1 MVRLVR
7 YPLCAWKAT
16 SQALLDMKRPRI
28 RAEGARTNMTPKIMS
43 EAGINVAL
51 FGMRKL
57 GSDESGR
64 DALFAD
70 PATGKFWELTYRQS
84 HCTAADQ
91 PRQLSEISSSE
102 ARVKY
107 ANAKDWE
114 KPIANT
120 KIVQRLDIYSC
131 CSVCGTI
138 AFDYQPG
145 H

>member
-1 MVRLVR
+1 
-7 YPLCAWKAT
+7 
-16 SQALLDMKRPRI
+16 
-28 RAEGARTNMTPKIMS
+28 MS
-43 EAGINVAL
+43 EADIDVAL

-91 PRQLSEISSSE
+91 PRQLSENFLIGGWCQIRERQGMGKANGVHKNRSASQHPFLLPGVRHSSF
-102 ARVKY
+102 
-107 ANAKDWE
+107 
-114 KPIANT
+114 
-120 KIVQRLDIYSC
+120 RLP
-131 CSVCGTI
+131 
-138 AFDYQPG
+138 AG